1 MSLFG
6 AMNTAISGLT
16 GQSAAFGN
24 ISDNIANSQ
33 TTGFKRVDTDFIDY
47 LTVSTPTNNEPGS
60 VLALPDYVN
69 NVEGTITQSDNPLA
83 LAVSGQGFF
92 AVSQSSS
99 APGAAP
105 NFNPQQYYTRDGDFQ
120 MNSNGYLVNDA
131 GEYLNGWLAN
141 ANGTLDKTNIAPIQI
156 TQSAYQPVATEN
168 VTMAANLPPAGNP
181 DATTPTQQDPVSS
194 TIEVYDAEGTAHQL
208 TMSYTLTPAA
218 GTTPAYWNLAVTD
231 DANPPNEIAQAYLQF
246 NANGTL
252 AQVTPPATAFSP
264 GPPIT
269 PLVPATAPTSLIPST
284 PGTEATLTLPTAY
297 PTIAGQYQTIALK
310 LGTFGGTDGLTQF
323 AASGY
328 TLGGLSQ
335 DGVPPGSFSSVSMT
349 AAGGVVVNYSNGE
362 SRTVAQIPVMTFAAP
377 DALQSQNGASFTAT
391 QASGPVLAN
400 TANTNGSG
408 SLVTSSIEE
417 SNVDLATEFSKLIVA
432 QQAYSANAKVVTT
445 ASQMIQNTLDMKQ

>member
-1 MSLFG
+1 MSLLG

-33 TTGFKRVDTDFIDY
+33 TTGFKRVDTNFIDY

-60 VLALPDYVN
+60 VIALPDYVN
-69 NVEGTITQSDNPLA
+69 TVEGTVTTSDNPLA
-83 LAVSGQGFF
+83 LALSGQGFF

-105 NFNPQQYYTRDGDFQ
+105 SFNPQQFYTRDGDFQ
-120 MNSNGYLVNDA
+120 MNSDGYLVNDA

-141 ANGTLDKTNIAPIQI
+141 ATGTLNKTNIAPIQI
-156 TQSAYQPVATEN
+156 SQLAYKPVATAN

-181 DATTPTQQDPVSS
+181 DATTPTQQDPVTS
-194 TIEVYDAEGTAHQL
+194 TIDVYDAEGTAHQL
-208 TMSYTLTPAA
+208 TMSYTLTPA
-218 GTTPAYWNLAVTD
+218 TTSTPAYWNLAVTD

-246 NANGTL
+246 NADGTL
-252 AQVTPPATAFSP
+252 AAVTPPSTPFSA

-269 PLVPATAPTSLIPST
+269 PLTPASPPTSVT
-284 PGTEATLTLPTAY
+284 PGTTGAEATLTLPTAY
-297 PTIAGQYQTIALK
+297 PTIAGVFQNITLN
-310 LGTFGGTDGLTQF
+310 LGKYGGTDGITQF

-335 DGVPPGSFSSVSMT
+335 DGVPPGSFASVSMT
-349 AAGGVVVNYSNGE
+349 SAGGVVVNYNNGQ
-362 SRTVAQIPVMTFAAP
+362 SRTVAQVPVMTFAAP

-391 QASGPVLAN
+391 QSSGPVLAN
-400 TANTNGSG
+400 TANSNGSG
-408 SLVTSSIEE
+408 ALVTSSIEE
-417 SNVDLATEFSKLIVA
+417 SNVDLASEFSKLIVA